1 VADLRTFLHLIE
13 QQAPDLF
20 ARVTTEV
27 NPRWELS
34 AVQMRLQAEGKLPVL
49 FFERVSGHAMPV
61 VSNLFASKRH
71 LALALG
77 TSPDRLVSAFSEA
90 ATRRLAPVEV
100 STGPVKDVVSTGEKA
115 LLSALPLVT
124 HCEKDAG
131 PYLSSG
137 VTIMRD
143 PGSGALN
150 AGLYRHRVVSD
161 TRMTVNLAPLS
172 HGEEIC
178 RDAEAKNVGVDAAIV
193 IGHHPALAMAS
204 QQRGERG
211 AFELD
216 VMGGLLGE
224 PVPTV
229 RAETVDVPVPA
240 DAEIV
245 IEGRIVP
252 GVREQDGPFGDYWL
266 YYSPPRQARVFDVT
280 AITHRRDAIFHDV
293 FNVGPEH
300 VTLFSLGMEGVVYS
314 QLKQLAPGVRAINVP
329 ACGSG
334 NLVYVQIRKEME
346 GQGVNTALA
355 ALGAYRFKCA
365 IVVDEDIDIHDDGR
379 VMWALMTRTQA
390 DRSFFTVP
398 GSYVSRVDPTGYPP
412 WQLGDR
418 GPRVLTTRLG
428 IDATK
433 PLDPGFPE
441 VAEPPRD
448 LWSRLDLSRYLA

>member
-1 VADLRTFLHLIE
+1 MADLRTFLHLIE

-20 ARVTTEV
+20 ARVKAEV

-115 LLSALPLVT
+115 VLSALPLVT

-161 TRMTVNLAPLS
+161 TRMTVNMAPLS

-229 RAETVDVPVPA
+229 RAETVDC
-240 DAEIV
+240 
-245 IEGRIVP
+245 RC
-252 GVREQDGPFGDYWL
+252 QL
-266 YYSPPRQARVFDVT
+266 MPRSSSKAASSRVCASRTDRLAT
-280 AITHRRDAIFHDV
+280 TGCTTHRRGRRGSSTSPPSRIA
-293 FNVGPEH
+293 
-300 VTLFSLGMEGVVYS
+300 GM
-314 QLKQLAPGVRAINVP
+314 
-329 ACGSG
+329 
-334 NLVYVQIRKEME
+334 
-346 GQGVNTALA
+346 
-355 ALGAYRFKCA
+355 
-365 IVVDEDIDIHDDGR
+365 
-379 VMWALMTRTQA
+379 
-390 DRSFFTVP
+390 RSFTMSSTSVP
-398 GSYVSRVDPTGYPP
+398 ST
-412 WQLGDR
+412 
-418 GPRVLTTRLG
+418 
-428 IDATK
+428 
-433 PLDPGFPE
+433 
-441 VAEPPRD
+441 
-448 LWSRLDLSRYLA
+448 